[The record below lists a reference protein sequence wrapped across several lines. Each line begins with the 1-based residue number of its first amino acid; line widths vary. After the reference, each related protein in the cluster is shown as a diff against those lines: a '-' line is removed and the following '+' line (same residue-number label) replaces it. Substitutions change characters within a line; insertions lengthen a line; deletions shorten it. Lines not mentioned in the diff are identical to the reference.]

1 MTDRE
6 RITQIEEV
14 VSEILQKQDR
24 LSEDFNYLTMKVASN
39 SLDILSLKKSIN
51 SLESKVDRLESKSD
65 RLESKSDRL
74 ESKADNHSQMIM
86 ELQHDVRAGQAELKN
101 GIEAILK
108 IVQGN
113 K

>member
-39 SLDILSLKKSIN
+39 SIDILSLKKSVN
-51 SLESKVDRLESKSD
+51 SLESKVDRLESKVD
-65 RLESKSDRL
+65 RLESKS
-74 ESKADNHSQMIM
+74 DNHSQMIM

>member
-6 RITQIEEV
+6 CITQIEEV

-39 SLDILSLKKSIN
+39 SIDILSLKKSVN
-51 SLESKVDRLESKSD
+51 SLESKVDRLESKVD
-65 RLESKSDRL
+65 RLESKS
-74 ESKADNHSQMIM
+74 DNHSQMIM

>member
-1 MTDRE
+1 
-6 RITQIEEV
+6 
-14 VSEILQKQDR
+14 
-24 LSEDFNYLTMKVASN
+24 MKVASN
-39 SLDILSLKKSIN
+39 SIDILSLKKSIN

-65 RLESKSDRL
+65 
-74 ESKADNHSQMIM
+74 NYSQMIM
-86 ELQHDVRAGQAELKN
+86 ELQHDVRAGQTELKN